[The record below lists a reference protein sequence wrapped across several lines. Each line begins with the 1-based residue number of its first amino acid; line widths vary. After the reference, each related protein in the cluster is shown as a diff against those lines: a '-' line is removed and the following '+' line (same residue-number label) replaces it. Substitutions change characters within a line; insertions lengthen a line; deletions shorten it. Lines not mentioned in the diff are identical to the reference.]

1 MCEFN
6 HATLPEGNDVA
17 GQKMTTGWPDE
28 YYAVIFTTQRTDA
41 EMAMYGLT
49 SERMIELA
57 QQQPGF
63 LGLGFVQEMAS
74 ELLYHIGVTE
84 MLLHHGAKTLN
95 TVSLRLWAEKNFT
108 VGFSYALPRSQK
120 NAALD

>member
-1 MCEFN
+1 
-6 HATLPEGNDVA
+6 
-17 GQKMTTGWPDE
+17 MTTGWPDE

-63 LGLGFVQEMAS
+63 LGLEAVREDPENQIHLRCTAS
-74 ELLYHIGVTE
+74 CLL
-84 MLLHHGAKTLN
+84 TL
-95 TVSLRLWAEKNFT
+95 SR
-108 VGFSYALPRSQK
+108 RCR
-120 NAALD
+120 

>member
-1 MCEFN
+1 
-6 HATLPEGNDVA
+6 
-17 GQKMTTGWPDE
+17 MTTGWPDE

-63 LGLGFVQEMAS
+63 LGLESVREDNGLGITVSYWRDREAIAAWGTM
-74 ELLYHIGVTE
+74 
-84 MLLHHGAKTLN
+84 LN
-95 TVSLRLWAEKNFT
+95 TALLKPRAAKNFIA
-108 VGFSYALPRSQK
+108 GFSYASRGSQK
-120 NAALD
+120 NAALDSTIY

>member
-1 MCEFN
+1 
-6 HATLPEGNDVA
+6 
-17 GQKMTTGWPDE
+17 MTTGWPDE

-63 LGLGFVQEMAS
+63 LGLESV
-74 ELLYHIGVTE
+74 
-84 MLLHHGAKTLN
+84 
-95 TVSLRLWAEKNFT
+95 R
-108 VGFSYALPRSQK
+108 
-120 NAALD
+120 

>member
-1 MCEFN
+1 MV
-6 HATLPEGNDVA
+6 LWGK
-17 GQKMTTGWPDE
+17 KMTTGWPDE

-63 LGLGFVQEMAS
+63 LGLESVREDNG
-74 ELLYHIGVTE
+74 LGI
-84 MLLHHGAKTLN
+84 
-95 TVSLRLWAEKNFT
+95 TVSYWRDREAIAAWGEHAEHRVAQALGRKEFYSWFQLRIAKVLEE
-108 VGFSYALPRSQK
+108 RSFG
-120 NAALD
+120 LDDLLR

>member
-1 MCEFN
+1 M
-6 HATLPEGNDVA
+6 LRGK
-17 GQKMTTGWPDE
+17 KMTTGWPDE

-63 LGLGFVQEMAS
+63 LGLESVREDNGLGITVSYWRDREAC
-74 ELLYHIGVTE
+74 LLYTSPSPRD
-84 MLLHHGAKTLN
+84 LA
-95 TVSLRLWAEKNFT
+95 VSRMPSSA
-108 VGFSYALPRSQK
+108 
-120 NAALD
+120 